1 MDVPNTFLSCWLWS
15 RDLYSWYRWRVRTQW
30 ILILRFRR
38 PRLPVAGAVKNTWR
52 HLADVLWSPIS
63 VPKRNKFLIPAHV
76 LFFITLNQTKHHLF
90 HFYASLMGE
99 NRNWLR
105 VRRRIQFTTFL
116 HPLSRRLIYFLV
128 GLFLFFIIA
137 WALLISGNSDGPRA
151 LIDFPM
157 NPPQSPFQLNVAF
170 FLTASL
176 VVHILL
182 NTMTDFHHFLAR
194 FFVFPSISGDC
205 IIRVFVLTFST
216 LRSRKH
222 WVLPG
227 FTEFYWVLLSFT
239 RF

>member
-1 MDVPNTFLSCWLWS
+1 MFYFSLLWIKLNT
-15 RDLYSWYRWRVRTQW
+15 
-30 ILILRFRR
+30 I
-38 PRLPVAGAVKNTWR
+38 
-52 HLADVLWSPIS
+52 
-63 VPKRNKFLIPAHV
+63 
-76 LFFITLNQTKHHLF
+76 FFISMRRWWAKTEIGCECAVGSSLRLF
-90 HFYASLMGE
+90 YIHCHE
-99 NRNWLR
+99 DW
-105 VRRRIQFTTFL
+105 FTSWWDCF
-116 HPLSRRLIYFLV
+116 S
-128 GLFLFFIIA
+128 FFIIA

-182 NTMTDFHHFLAR
+182 NTMTGFHHFLAR

-239 RF
+239 RFYWVLLGFTGFYLVSIGFTGFYWVLLGFTGFQ